1 MMTEQSWDRACTR
14 SRGHGGWQ
22 LREGH
27 GGWRLR
33 ERSTQPQQPAA
44 AQPLTQPLVACFMA
58 SHVTSEVR
66 TEALSRLLASIDG
79 QEPGSGLPVHLSW
92 HAPEPSSRRKVE
104 ALTTGRP
111 WMRRCLQQHSPHSQF
126 EHLEALVKDAL
137 NGPLPPPYWVFF
149 SVRAAAAAPKSCA
162 LRMAQWPTTH
172 AHRSQLIGRA
182 CARVPTTRTTTTCG
196 PRAAAAS
203 SRSGARWRH
212 APT

>member
-1 MMTEQSWDRACTR
+1 VCPHSQLEADASLTHSQTTENFMMTEQSWDRACTR

-66 TEALSRLLASIDG
+66 TEALSRLLASIDD

-162 LRMAQWPTTH
+162 LRMA
-172 AHRSQLIGRA
+172 
-182 CARVPTTRTTTTCG
+182 
-196 PRAAAAS
+196 
-203 SRSGARWRH
+203 
-212 APT
+212 